1 MHKDTTH
8 GASRGKKETKS
19 GVGWEPFE
27 SFDRTPRPLCQLPAV
42 VEDFIG
48 REAGYAAMRVVR
60 A

>member
-1 MHKDTTH
+1 MGPLGK
-8 GASRGKKETKS
+8 KKETKS